1 MTTKSLRSVGQAC
14 RLAVLVCPLLVLGRV
29 GAGQQS
35 TDAYETSL
43 SPLHS
48 RVDHFDVED
57 GILEDGVSELSL
69 KKVPGLHLGLE
80 VVIRENIQDDPRAQS
95 PHFSLHLENPI
106 VGDILDELCVSDMR
120 YTWSEDGATINIYPR
135 ATEDDESYLLNLRMD
150 KIEVKNVPDPDQAL
164 TPLSKK
170 FPEQQIGYFGP
181 GLGSN
186 TYVKPWT
193 TSFENLTVRQFANRL
208 AEQMGPDSAKCGK
221 IRTPDAPKRAVI
233 REQTL
238 APK

>member
-1 MTTKSLRSVGQAC
+1 MIQ
-14 RLAVLVCPLLVLGRV
+14 GRK
-29 GAGQQS
+29 AS
-35 TDAYETSL
+35 
-43 SPLHS
+43 
-48 RVDHFDVED
+48 
-57 GILEDGVSELSL
+57 
-69 KKVPGLHLGLE
+69 
-80 VVIRENIQDDPRAQS
+80 
-95 PHFSLHLENPI
+95 HFSLHLENPT

-164 TPLSKK
+164 TPLSKN

-208 AEQMGPDSAKCGK
+208 AEQMGPETSWVWDGGK
-221 IRTPDAPKRAVI
+221 GQRFFTFIKGGFQNHWAHTKSEPKV
-233 REQTL
+233 EQ
-238 APK
+238 